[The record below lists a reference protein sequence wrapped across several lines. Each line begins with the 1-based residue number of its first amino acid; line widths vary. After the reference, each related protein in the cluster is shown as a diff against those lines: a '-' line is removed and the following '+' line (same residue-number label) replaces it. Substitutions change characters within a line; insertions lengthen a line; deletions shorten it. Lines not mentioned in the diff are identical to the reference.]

1 MASLFEGPML
11 VKIDGE
17 GRAVGFWNKERQIY
31 AAPRDAF
38 EISNSM
44 WQEWRSNQ
52 YTRKWEDGQLVVCD
66 PLPELR
72 ENLYPPLAPWK
83 FHAIIALNNLT
94 ETLNQAI
101 DSLDP
106 QAKIIVKTKLERVT
120 EYHRDDPLIDQLGG
134 AIGLTSDQIDNI
146 WTQAHDLE

>member
-1 MASLFEGPML
+1 MEQG
-11 VKIDGE
+11 
-17 GRAVGFWNKERQIY
+17 RQIY

-38 EISNSM
+38 RDIKLDVARM
-44 WQEWRSNQ
+44 RSNQ

-72 ENLYPPLAPWK
+72 KTYIRRWHHGK

-120 EYHRDDPLIDQLGG
+120 EYHRG
-134 AIGLTSDQIDNI
+134 
-146 WTQAHDLE
+146 